1 MSNYSFIDKIARKSD
16 GRLYIIKAEQDVID
30 KVSNYIVSTYSSHL
44 YIIYSTTN
52 CNSIVLEIRFF
63 DDISFNKHSVK
74 ILKKCI
80 SSMNNKNRSRIKVKD
95 LRDATSL
102 HNYTKIHESIFN
114 ARGYT
119 IDVDDYHQY
128 YVCVKI

>member
-1 MSNYSFIDKIARKSD
+1 MSKYSFIDKIARKSD
-16 GRLYIIKAEQDVID
+16 GHLYTIKSDQDAID
-30 KVSNYIVSTYSSHL
+30 KASNYIVNTYSSHL
-44 YIIYSTTN
+44 YIIYTTTT

-80 SSMNNKNRSRIKVKD
+80 SSMNNKNHSRVKVKD
-95 LRDATSL
+95 PRDVTSL
-102 HNYTKIHESIFN
+102 HSYTKMHESIFN
-114 ARGYT
+114 DRGYT